1 MQIKLNNIR
10 FRHGKPKKREKI
22 DPSSLILKGL
32 DLTIESGSKVA
43 IAGLSGSGKSTFLQL
58 IKGFTQPTEGIVELD
73 GINPHLDKRLE
84 LFDQIGYVFQY
95 PEHQLFAPTVAEDVG
110 FGLRHAKLT
119 ALEKETKI
127 RQALEAVGMQDSV
140 FSQRSPLELSGGE
153 KRRVAIAGVLV
164 LEPKVLLLDEPT
176 AGLDMSSRIAL
187 FELLKNLN
195 EEQGTTVIWVS
206 HQLEEILEHA
216 PRMLALHQGV
226 FVADGA
232 PEEQLASE
240 SLRSL
245 FGWEEPPALTLRRWL
260 YENHGI
266 DISRPW
272 LVEEMA
278 KACQSI
284 LVRNVPCPQ
293 AVI

>member
-1 MQIKLNNIR
+1 MQIKLTDIR
-10 FRHGKPKKREKI
+10 FRHGKPRKREMI
-22 DPSSLILKGL
+22 DLSSYVLKGL
-32 DLTIESGSKVA
+32 DVTIEPGSKVA

-58 IKGFTQPTEGIVELD
+58 LKGFTQPTDGIIELD
-73 GINPHLDKRLE
+73 GINPHLNKRPE

-110 FGLRHAKLT
+110 FGLRHTKLSAK
-119 ALEKETKI
+119 EKETKI
-127 RQALEAVGMQDSV
+127 RQALDAVGMQDSA

-153 KRRVAIAGVLV
+153 KRRAAIAGVLV

-195 EEQGTTVIWVS
+195 EQGTTVIWVS

-216 PRMLALHQGV
+216 PRMLALHQGL
-226 FVADGA
+226 FAADGA
-232 PEEQLASE
+232 PEEHLANE

-245 FGWEEPPALTLRRWL
+245 FGWEEPPALTLRRWI
-260 YENHGI
+260 YETHGI
-266 DISRPW
+266 NISRPW
-272 LVEEMA
+272 LMEEMA
-278 KACQSI
+278 KASQSI

-293 AVI
+293 AAI